1 MYGSK
6 DELKKMFHS
15 LRAALEVVYST
26 SDVWSGLP
34 YVVIAATVFVCGTLV
49 WFLFTYFLEYL
60 LLSNQRRRQAIH
72 IPYPGDPTLAGSK
85 RGWAWRPWQFGEN
98 TIQFCLKTLFVVG
111 IGFIIWISGGAS
123 GFNPWTTGAAMM
135 VIGVLITYTLAAP
148 LGQWGAGFGVTG
160 SNMINVGEYWEFF
173 GMKDYD
179 GWITGI
185 YSLEVEMMRFDEK
198 KNTEIISMPLSQ
210 FLGAP
215 RKRNLVKEMDE
226 NRPWKLVGQNH
237 WKQADAARAAT
248 GLMKKQDSP
257 TTARQIM
264 GKGFYLTPELLI

>member
-1 MYGSK
+1 
-6 DELKKMFHS
+6 
-15 LRAALEVVYST
+15 
-26 SDVWSGLP
+26 
-34 YVVIAATVFVCGTLV
+34 
-49 WFLFTYFLEYL
+49 
-60 LLSNQRRRQAIH
+60 
-72 IPYPGDPTLAGSK
+72 
-85 RGWAWRPWQFGEN
+85 
-98 TIQFCLKTLFVVG
+98 
-111 IGFIIWISGGAS
+111 
-123 GFNPWTTGAAMM
+123 MM

-237 WKQADAARAAT
+237 WKQQARAA

-257 TTARQIM
+257 PATRQIM